1 VVDDDVVILEYLD
14 KLLTNLGHSVHTFVE
29 TRPGALWRDEETP
42 TEILFGGLFRE
53 LGFRL
58 LAEISSATFRPAG
71 ERVGLREE
79 APKASKASSGIWL
92 VTSEA

>member
-1 VVDDDVVILEYLD
+1 MVRRRDRGKE
-14 KLLTNLGHSVHTFVE
+14 TGPCALG
-29 TRPGALWRDEETP
+29 RDEETP
-42 TEILFGGLFRE
+42 TEILFGGLFAE

-79 APKASKASSGIWL
+79 ALKASKAPSRIRL
-92 VTSEA
+92 VICED